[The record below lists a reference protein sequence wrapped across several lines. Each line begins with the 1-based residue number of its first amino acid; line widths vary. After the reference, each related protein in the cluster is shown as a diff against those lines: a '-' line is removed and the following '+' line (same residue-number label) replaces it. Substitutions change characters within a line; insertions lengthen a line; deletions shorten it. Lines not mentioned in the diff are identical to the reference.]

1 MHVLNRRYWKWEK
14 SGSPQSQRQFDIF
27 GERCG
32 QVAATGGPHAR
43 QVVGTVVGVVGY
55 DERSRPETAL
65 HQIQN
70 IGIEGLG
77 AVKQEQVGSEEPT
90 SELQS
95 LMRISYAVFSLT
107 KKTKRT

>member
-1 MHVLNRRYWKWEK
+1 MAGVDQVLHHSGPNPSRGASNEYMHVLNLRYWKWEK

-55 DERSRPETAL
+55 DERSRRSDE
-65 HQIQN
+65 H
-70 IGIEGLG
+70 
-77 AVKQEQVGSEEPT
+77 T

-95 LMRISYAVFSLT
+95 LMRL
-107 KKTKRT
+107 